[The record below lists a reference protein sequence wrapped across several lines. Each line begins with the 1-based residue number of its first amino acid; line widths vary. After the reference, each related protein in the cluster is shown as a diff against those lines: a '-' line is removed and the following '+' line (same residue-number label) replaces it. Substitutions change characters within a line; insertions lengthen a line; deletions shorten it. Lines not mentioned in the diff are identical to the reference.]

1 MSAWLL
7 LLGMLE
13 AAPALYEASKR
24 ADWSAPLDYAMCPR
38 CKTLN
43 ALSDCKCPSCK
54 GALSFDIH
62 RVEGKRKVFGN
73 CAACG
78 VYAPDFE
85 CTGCKRDM
93 TDRF

>member
-1 MSAWLL
+1 
-7 LLGMLE
+7 MLVD
-13 AAPALYEASKR
+13 AAPAIYEASKQTE
-24 ADWSAPLDYAMCPR
+24 WSDPLDYAMCPR
-38 CKTLN
+38 CKNMST
-43 ALSDCKCPSCK
+43 LSDWKCTSCN
-54 GALSFDIH
+54 GALSFDVH